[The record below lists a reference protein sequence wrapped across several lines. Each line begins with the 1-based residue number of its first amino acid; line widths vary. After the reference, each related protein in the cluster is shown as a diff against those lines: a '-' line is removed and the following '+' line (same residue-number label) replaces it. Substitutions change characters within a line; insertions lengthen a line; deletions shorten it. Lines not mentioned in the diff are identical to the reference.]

1 METRPATSEL
11 LEDPFFCIRKAERA
25 PSQRM
30 LNPQTTVVETAVGSP
45 LVLQPPAPSS
55 RNSLSSDDAPGA
67 SCEVACT
74 LQLHLKMTVTLSYP
88 CTSEIAAAAYLSN
101 FKAICNCL
109 MHSEPTSVPAARKRS
124 ISNSHPP
131 QFLQLLSQSLLNL
144 CKRKMPQ

>member
-11 LEDPFFCIRKAERA
+11 LEDPFFCLRKTERA

-67 SCEVACT
+67 HCEVGARCS
-74 LQLHLKMTVTLSYP
+74 MCYD
-88 CTSEIAAAAYLSN
+88 I
-101 FKAICNCL
+101 L
-109 MHSEPTSVPAARKRS
+109 MRIE
-124 ISNSHPP
+124 N
-131 QFLQLLSQSLLNL
+131 LLNNS
-144 CKRKMPQ
+144 